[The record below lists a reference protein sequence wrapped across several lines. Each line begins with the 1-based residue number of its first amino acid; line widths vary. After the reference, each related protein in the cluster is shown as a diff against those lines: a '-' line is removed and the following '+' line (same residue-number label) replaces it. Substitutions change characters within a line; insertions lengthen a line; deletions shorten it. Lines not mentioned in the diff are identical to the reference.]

1 MNGLEN
7 VIDDHKQVVA
17 QPNVSC
23 QEKKPSHWSRPK
35 VAFS

>member
-7 VIDDHKQVVA
+7 FIDDHKQGVA
-17 QPNVSC
+17 QPNVSF